1 MLINKIVGITK
12 TINKTVLFHTEY
24 TNLEYIVFMIIEN
37 KNDNENI
44 INSIDF
50 LMNVMNESS
59 IQKL

>member
-50 LMNVMNESS
+50 LMNFMNESS

>member
-1 MLINKIVGITK
+1 
-12 TINKTVLFHTEY
+12 
-24 TNLEYIVFMIIEN
+24 MIIEN